1 MRDGE
6 KWFKYTEDTY
16 CTPDFTDKALDIL
29 KASDDKPKFVFL
41 AYNAPHLPIQAP
53 GDDINEMRN
62 DYEAAYTTGK
72 TYSNGKTYNLER
84 PETELSNEVLTYHAM
99 IRSIDQAE
107 DSRTCS
113 DLLMFAFIM
122 FFV

>member
-29 KASDDKPKFVFL
+29 TAADDKPKFVFL

-53 GDDINEMRN
+53 DKDVNATREA
-62 DYEAAYTTGK
+62 YEDAYESGE
-72 TYSNGKTYNLER
+72 LER
-84 PETELSNEVLTYHAM
+84 PEQELSKELLTYHAM
-99 IRSIDQAE
+99 IRSIDEAR
-107 DSRTCS
+107 DPRTCS
-113 DLLMFAFIM
+113 PTSFTLLSKTLLFGQ
-122 FFV
+122 